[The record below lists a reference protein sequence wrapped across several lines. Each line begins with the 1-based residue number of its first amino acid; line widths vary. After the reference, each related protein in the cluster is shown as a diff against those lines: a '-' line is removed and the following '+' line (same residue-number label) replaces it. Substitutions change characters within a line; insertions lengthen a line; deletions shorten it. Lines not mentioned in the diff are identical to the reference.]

1 MKIIERI
8 SATLAFVIVVTDWAS
23 ASPVNGRVAD
33 ARTGEA
39 IVGASV
45 LRNNKVE
52 AMTDA
57 EGRFH
62 IDIAS
67 FPSDISVRY
76 MGYESQEVKIGE
88 RDSVVSISLHEQ
100 TRRLNELVVVGY
112 GTQQRTQLT
121 GSVATI
127 GSEKIE
133 IAPAPTLDAAI
144 GGIVAGLDVTAS
156 GQPGAGSTI
165 RIRGGDSVNASNN
178 PLYVIRWTAVRRRRA
193 SAALRARSTRCR
205 SSIRATLSALRC

>member
-52 AMTDA
+52 AVTDA

-88 RDSVVSISLHEQ
+88 RDSVVSIRLHEDSHQ
-100 TRRLNELVVVGY
+100 LNEVVVVGY
-112 GTQQRTQLT
+112 GTQKRTQLT

-127 GSEKIE
+127 SSEKIS
-133 IAPAPTLDAAI
+133 IVPAPTLDGAL
-144 GGIVAGLDVTAS
+144 GGIVTGVDVTQN
-156 GQPGAGSTI
+156 G
-165 RIRGGDSVNASNN
+165 
-178 PLYVIRWTAVRRRRA
+178 
-193 SAALRARSTRCR
+193 
-205 SSIRATLSALRC
+205 